1 MDSPPT
7 YRSPPRNTAT
17 NTTNT
22 THDTPPVRLSLDQN
36 INQPIAAILVVGF
49 HHAYGPIVE
58 FCVPPL
64 PQRTELHES
73 LMGSSA
79 FLAQSQTS
87 LEKLEL
93 PEEWSF
99 LPFLALPDGAHQK
112 DEDFAYFHLPPVS
125 GWSVAETT
133 LFGIS
138 CNRQIPAKDLL
149 VTTPDITRSIVQKA
163 VVVLARQPIFGP
175 LRQKLAVITAAWFNQ
190 RDFTKIGI
198 LYVRKKRE
206 RESIRP
212 YALFFHGVD
221 NGSFV

>member
-1 MDSPPT
+1 MQT
-7 YRSPPRNTAT
+7 F
-17 NTTNT
+17 
-22 THDTPPVRLSLDQN
+22 LDQN
-36 INQPIAAILVVGF
+36 KDHQIAAVLVVGF
-49 HHAYGPIVE
+49 HHAFGPIVE

-64 PQRTELHES
+64 PYHKDNKIQ
-73 LMGSSA
+73 
-79 FLAQSQTS
+79 QT

-112 DEDFAYFHLPPVS
+112 DEDFAYFHLPPVP

-138 CNRQIPAKDLL
+138 CNRQIASKDLL
-149 VTTPDITRSIVQKA
+149 VKTSDVTRSIVQKA

-190 RDFTKIGI
+190 KDFTKLEI
-198 LYVRKKRE
+198 LYV
-206 RESIRP
+206 IIII
-212 YALFFHGVD
+212 LCVVCLLTII
-221 NGSFV
+221 NV